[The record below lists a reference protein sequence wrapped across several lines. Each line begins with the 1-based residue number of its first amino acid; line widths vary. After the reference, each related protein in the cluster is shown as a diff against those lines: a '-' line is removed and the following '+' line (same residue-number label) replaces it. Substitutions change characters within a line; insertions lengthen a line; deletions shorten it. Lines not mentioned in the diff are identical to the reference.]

1 MPKLSPHKLGPQIE
15 MSGGKSPRQRIWEVI
30 RRHRAGEKF
39 TPLMIKDMA
48 KVNPIVA
55 DKYLNA
61 LERAGFVQ
69 IHGVKS
75 AEIMVR
81 RYAEYTLIKD
91 NGVEA
96 PRFDS
101 EFNLIT
107 EAPTKERIWNTIRRL
122 FKSKGFNCIELAEFA
137 STSNH
142 QVSKRSVQRYIDA
155 LLEAGYLKCLPSSKA
170 KPQKVFT
177 LLPHMDS
184 GSRAPICQKAKVVYD
199 PNWDKVVWID
209 QSGEQD
215 E

>member
-1 MPKLSPHKLGPQIE
+1 MSKLSPHKLDPQIE

-30 RRHRAGEKF
+30 RRHRPGEKF
-39 TPLMIKDMA
+39 TPLMVKDLA
-48 KVNPIVA
+48 KVTAIVV
-55 DKYLNA
+55 DKYLNI

-69 IHGVKS
+69 IHGEKS
-75 AEIMVR
+75 AEIMLR
-81 RYAEYTLIKD
+81 RYNEYTLLKD

-107 EAPTKERIWNTIRRL
+107 EASATERMWNTIRRL

-137 STSNH
+137 STATH
-142 QVSKRSVQRYIDA
+142 QVSKRTAQGYINV
-155 LLEAGYLKCLPSSKA
+155 LLEAGYLQCLPTSKA
-170 KPQKVFT
+170 KPQKMFT

-184 GSRAPICQKAKVVYD
+184 GSRAPVMQKTKVVYD